1 MTPLSR
7 IRLIGFAWAGALAAL
22 TAAGAPAHADDPL
35 TNLGPVGPHE
45 PILVK
50 IGNQRIIAFFIPE
63 RGECAV
69 NAVTW
74 KDADAKAP
82 YASVRVRVSLKPG
95 QLVQLDA
102 SQRQSMGL
110 LCGADASSLAVTAPA
125 ELILTGASDSRR
137 N

>member
-1 MTPLSR
+1 MTPRSR
-7 IRLIGFAWAGALAAL
+7 IRLLGLAGAGALAAL
-22 TAAGAPAHADDPL
+22 TAASAPAHANEPL

-50 IGNQRIIAFFIPE
+50 IGNQHIIAFFIPE

-74 KDADAKAP
+74 KDADANAP

-95 QLVQLDA
+95 QLVQLDG

-110 LCGADASSLAVTAPA
+110 VCGADASSLAVTAPA
-125 ELILTGASDSRR
+125 ELILATPVR
-137 N
+137 

>member
-7 IRLIGFAWAGALAAL
+7 IRLLGLAGAGALAAL
-22 TAAGAPAHADDPL
+22 TAASAPAHANEPL

-45 PILVK
+45 PILVR
-50 IGNQRIIAFFIPE
+50 IGNQHIIAFFIPE

-74 KDADAKAP
+74 KDADANAP

-95 QLVQLDA
+95 QLVQLDG

-110 LCGADASSLAVTAPA
+110 VCGADASSLAVTAPA
-125 ELILTGASDSRR
+125 ELILASPVR
-137 N
+137 

>member
-1 MTPLSR
+1 MVQFSR
-7 IRLIGFAWAGALAAL
+7 SKFVAAAVALLLLGAVS
-22 TAAGAPAHADDPL
+22 GPARADDPL
-35 TNLGPVGPHE
+35 NNLGPVGPRE

-69 NAVTW
+69 SAVTW
-74 KDADAKAP
+74 KDADADAP
-82 YASVRVRVSLKPG
+82 YAPARVRVSLKPG
-95 QLVQLDA
+95 QVVQLDG

-125 ELILTGASDSRR
+125 ELILTGVSGK

>member
-7 IRLIGFAWAGALAAL
+7 IRLLGLAGAGALAAL
-22 TAAGAPAHADDPL
+22 TAANAPAYANEPL
-35 TNLGPVGPHE
+35 TNLGPVGPRE

-50 IGNQRIIAFFIPE
+50 IGNQHIIAFFIPE

-74 KDADAKAP
+74 KDADANAP

-95 QLVQLDA
+95 QLVQLDG

-110 LCGADASSLAVTAPA
+110 VCGADASSLGVTAPA
-125 ELILTGASDSRR
+125 ELILALPVR
-137 N
+137 

>member
-7 IRLIGFAWAGALAAL
+7 IRLIGLAAAGALAAL

-50 IGNQRIIAFFIPE
+50 IGDQRIIAFFIPE
-63 RGECAV
+63 RGECGV

-74 KDADAKAP
+74 KDADADAP
-82 YASVRVRVSLKPG
+82 YASVQVRVSLKPG
-95 QLVQLDA
+95 QLVQLDG
-102 SQRQSMGL
+102 SQGQSMGL

-125 ELILTGASDSRR
+125 ELILAWRVR
-137 N
+137 

>member
-7 IRLIGFAWAGALAAL
+7 MRLIGLAAAGALATLA
-22 TAAGAPAHADDPL
+22 AAGAPAHADYPL

-50 IGNQRIIAFFIPE
+50 IGNQHIIAFFIRK
-63 RGECAV
+63 RGECGV
-69 NAVTW
+69 SAVTW
-74 KDADAKAP
+74 KDADANAP

-95 QLVQLDA
+95 QLVHLDG

-110 LCGADASSLAVTAPA
+110 LCGADASSLVVTAPA
-125 ELILTGASDSRR
+125 ELIL

>member
-7 IRLIGFAWAGALAAL
+7 IRLLGLAGAGALAAL
-22 TAAGAPAHADDPL
+22 TAASAPAHANEPL

-50 IGNQRIIAFFIPE
+50 IGNQHIIAFFIPE

-74 KDADAKAP
+74 KDADPNAP

-95 QLVQLDA
+95 QLVQLDG

-110 LCGADASSLAVTAPA
+110 VCGADASSLAVTAPA
-125 ELILTGASDSRR
+125 ELILASPVR
-137 N
+137 

>member
-7 IRLIGFAWAGALAAL
+7 ISLIGFAAGAIATL

-45 PILVK
+45 PILVR
-50 IGNQRIIAFFIPE
+50 IGDQRIIAFFIPT
-63 RGECAV
+63 RGECGV
-69 NAVTW
+69 NAITW
-74 KDADAKAP
+74 KDADANAP
-82 YASVRVRVSLKPG
+82 YASLRVRVSLKPG
-95 QLVQLDA
+95 QLVQLDG
-102 SQRQSMGL
+102 SQGQSMGL

-125 ELILTGASDSRR
+125 GLILIGASDSAR